1 MSDLRLVAALCLALV
16 CATLSYTTYS
26 ALVPTFIAE
35 WRINNTESGLISD
48 AFFAGY
54 VAAVPVLVSLTDRID
69 PRRILLASLALSALA
84 PVGFAL
90 VVDGFWSA
98 TPPRCQ
104 RRVPAVPRRR
114 GAPGEFA
121 QAPRE
126 SDPNPTVGRRGRPW

>member
-54 VAAVPVLVSLTDRID
+54 VAAVPVLVS
-69 PRRILLASLALSALA
+69 ALSALA

-98 TPPRCQ
+98 APPRCQ

-114 GAPGEFA
+114 GAPG
-121 QAPRE
+121 
-126 SDPNPTVGRRGRPW
+126 